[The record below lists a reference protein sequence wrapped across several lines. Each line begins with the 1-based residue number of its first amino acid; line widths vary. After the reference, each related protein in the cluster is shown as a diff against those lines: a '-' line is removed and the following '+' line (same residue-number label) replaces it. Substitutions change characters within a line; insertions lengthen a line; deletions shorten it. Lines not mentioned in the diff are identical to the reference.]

1 MSKPDFNSHTPFRSF
16 GSKPNYK
23 NDLPPDQLKM
33 IYGETPKEKTP
44 KEKKRK
50 KKNTPSETAASR
62 QRVSNTTAG
71 STTTPTK
78 QQRVEV
84 IEIGMLYVIFIV

>member
-1 MSKPDFNSHTPFRSF
+1 MSKPDFNSHSHFRSF
-16 GSKPNYK
+16 CSQPDYT
-23 NDLPPDQLKM
+23 NDLPPDQLEM
-33 IYGETPKEKTP
+33 IYYGETP

-71 STTTPTK
+71 STTTPAK
-78 QQRVEV
+78 QRVEV
-84 IEIGMLYVIFIV
+84 IEIGMLFS